1 MPHCHS
7 QTLQT
12 KNYMDVT
19 SKGGVAPC
27 LGSWRQTFARVLAAN
42 EVSPGASLRQIVT
55 CDKIPGDLSTGYPQH
70 NAFSYILINQAM
82 IQR

>member
-19 SKGGVAPC
+19 SKGGVAPY
-27 LGSWRQTFARVLAAN
+27 LGSWRQTFARVLGG
-42 EVSPGASLRQIVT
+42 ERSEPGRKPATICRMCLNV
-55 CDKIPGDLSTGYPQH
+55 PADLSTGYPQ
-70 NAFSYILINQAM
+70 LI
-82 IQR
+82 